1 MEPPPNTHA
10 PGAPR
15 WRRRNTAVF
24 AMALLSACAAHPA
37 KTVPGRHAAATRQIA
52 LALGETSVGG
62 TPRTQPLPAYPAAL
76 LPSKL
81 PPQTLQARLADD
93 GGTPQHYDLAVSFG
107 IVSDVIGIQ
116 ANNLAT
122 RVRLIG
128 SANYV
133 LTSRT
138 MPPTRVTSGSARF
151 VDAYNL
157 FDQQFFAGDLEDE
170 SVRRR
175 IAEALAEQI
184 TNQLAIFFRKRANG

>member
-1 MEPPPNTHA
+1 MSVS
-10 PGAPR
+10 
-15 WRRRNTAVF
+15 RRRLLLGAAMLPLAGCGFQPVYMPTASGKPGP
-24 AMALLSACAAHPA
+24 AARELSAINVGIIPDRS
-37 KTVPGRHAAATRQIA
+37 GQLLRQA
-52 LALGETSVGG
+52 
-62 TPRTQPLPAYPAAL
+62 
-76 LPSKL
+76 
-81 PPQTLQARLADD
+81 LQARLADD

-128 SANYV
+128 SANYI

-138 MPPTRVTSGSARF
+138 TPPTRVTSGSARF

-184 TNQLAIFFRKRANG
+184 TNQLAIFFRKRAAG